1 MDQDLLPAVRDAL
14 KTLGL
19 RPSKLRGQ
27 NFLVSGEVARRIASL
42 AELQPQLPAIEI
54 GAGLGSLSRMLAEY
68 PGRLDLLEIEP
79 LFAERLAGLFSARP
93 ETRIIEADALCF
105 NYVSHYR
112 RQEYQIFGN
121 IPYNITSALIK
132 KLLQHGGNWQRMY
145 LLLQKEAA
153 ERLVGGIKRDN
164 GPLPLMLDY
173 FATSEILFE
182 VQQDAF
188 YPRPA
193 VRSAV
198 IAVSR
203 KAGTVA
209 GEEFYDLFRFIEAA
223 FAQRRKT
230 LANSLYAV
238 LGGNRGSWPEL
249 IKAAGLPEQ
258 VRAEALSLAD
268 FTRLFA
274 LTARIGPGV

>member
-1 MDQDLLPAVRDAL
+1 MDQELLPAVRDTL
-14 KTLGL
+14 QSLGL

-27 NFLVSGEVARRIASL
+27 NFLVSGEVSRHIVAL
-42 AELQPQLPAIEI
+42 AALQPQLPIIEI

-68 PGRLDLLEIEP
+68 PGRLELLEIEP
-79 LFAERLAGLFSARP
+79 LFVGYLAKLLSDRP
-93 ETRIIEADALCF
+93 QTRIIEADALCF

-121 IPYNITSALIK
+121 IPYNITSALIE
-132 KLLQHGGNWQRMY
+132 KLLKHGGNWRRMY

-153 ERLVGGIKRDN
+153 ERLVDGAKRQN

-173 FATSEILFE
+173 FAESEILFHVPE
-182 VQQDAF
+182 DAF

-193 VRSAV
+193 VRSAI
-198 IAVSR
+198 IAASR
-203 KAGTVA
+203 KEGTVA
-209 GEEFYDLFRFIEAA
+209 GEDFYDLFRFIEAA

-230 LANSLYAV
+230 LANNLCAV
-238 LGGNRGSWPEL
+238 LGGSRGFWQEL
-249 IKAAGLPEQ
+249 IKTAGLPEQ

-268 FTRLFA
+268 FKRLFA
-274 LTARIGPGV
+274 LFGRSGTEV